1 MGLFDTLRTGAS
13 GLGVA
18 GSSLA
23 VIGDNIANMNTTGF
37 KKSTASFA
45 DQLPLKM
52 GTLGGQVA
60 LGQGAVP
67 ADVRTSFAQGGLM
80 NTGSALD
87 VALKNKIKWKK
98 K

>member
-18 GSSLA
+18 GANLA

-37 KKSTASFA
+37 KKSNASFA

-52 GTLGGQVA
+52 GTLGGMVA
-60 LGQGAVP
+60 LG
-67 ADVRTSFAQGGLM
+67 
-80 NTGSALD
+80 
-87 VALKNKIKWKK
+87 
-98 K
+98 